1 MMHANKSPPSFTDT
15 ARTYSDPKAPCVEPA
30 GETERAAAAMR
41 DAIEPRAQAEKGAA
55 IK

>member
-41 DAIEPRAQAEKGAA
+41 DAIEPGHRLK
-55 IK
+55 KVLP